1 MQTNEATIFLFIAS
15 IIVGL
20 LISMNI
26 DLGKSNA
33 FLDVKQYEI
42 AYNERG
48 DLQRDISNLQGELN
62 ELNKKIKKY
71 EYNSQNTYGVLSE
84 INKELNDN
92 KMILGTLPL
101 QGEGIRITLN
111 DSPEAGFG
119 GKYDRNMLI
128 HDADLVKVINELRNA
143 GAEAIAVNDY
153 RVTYNAFGICFGS
166 NVNINGIK
174 VVAPFYITA
183 IGNKDVMENYLQT
196 QENHVKKLKRRT
208 CYVEIETLSN
218 VEIQSYN
225 GTVKSNYLKEVTEK

>member
-1 MQTNEATIFLFIAS
+1 MRTNEATIFLFIAS

-33 FLDVKQYEI
+33 FLDIKQYEL

-48 DLQRDISNLQGELN
+48 DLQRQISDLQGELN

-71 EYNSQNTYGVLSE
+71 EHNSQNSYGVLGE
-84 INKELNDN
+84 INNELNKN
-92 KMILGTLPL
+92 KMILGTVPL

-111 DSPEAGFG
+111 DSPQVNFG
-119 GKYDRNMLI
+119 GKYEKSMLI
-128 HDADLVKVINELRNA
+128 HDADIVKVINELRNA

-166 NVNINGIK
+166 NINVNGIK

-183 IGNKDVMENYLQT
+183 IGNKDIMGNYLET

-208 CYVEIETLSN
+208 CYVEIETLDN
-218 VEIQSYN
+218 IEIQPYN
-225 GTVKSNYLKEVTEK
+225 GTIKSNYLNEVPTK

>member
-1 MQTNEATIFLFIAS
+1 MRTNEATIFLFIAS

-33 FLDVKQYEI
+33 FLDIKQYEL

-48 DLQRDISNLQGELN
+48 DLQRQISDLQGELN

-71 EYNSQNTYGVLSE
+71 EHNSQNNYGVLGE
-84 INKELNDN
+84 INNELNKN
-92 KMILGTLPL
+92 KMILGTVPL

-111 DSPEAGFG
+111 DSPQVNFG
-119 GKYDRNMLI
+119 GKYEKSMLI
-128 HDADLVKVINELRNA
+128 HDADIVKVINELRNA

-166 NVNINGIK
+166 NINVNGIK

-183 IGNKDVMENYLQT
+183 IGNKDIMENYLET

-208 CYVEIETLSN
+208 CYVEIETLDN
-218 VEIQSYN
+218 IEIQPYN
-225 GTVKSNYLKEVTEK
+225 GTIKSNYLNEVPTK

>member
-71 EYNSQNTYGVLSE
+71 EYNSQNTYGVF
-84 INKELNDN
+84 K
-92 KMILGTLPL
+92 
-101 QGEGIRITLN
+101 
-111 DSPEAGFG
+111 
-119 GKYDRNMLI
+119 
-128 HDADLVKVINELRNA
+128 
-143 GAEAIAVNDY
+143 
-153 RVTYNAFGICFGS
+153 
-166 NVNINGIK
+166 
-174 VVAPFYITA
+174 
-183 IGNKDVMENYLQT
+183 
-196 QENHVKKLKRRT
+196 
-208 CYVEIETLSN
+208 
-218 VEIQSYN
+218 
-225 GTVKSNYLKEVTEK
+225 